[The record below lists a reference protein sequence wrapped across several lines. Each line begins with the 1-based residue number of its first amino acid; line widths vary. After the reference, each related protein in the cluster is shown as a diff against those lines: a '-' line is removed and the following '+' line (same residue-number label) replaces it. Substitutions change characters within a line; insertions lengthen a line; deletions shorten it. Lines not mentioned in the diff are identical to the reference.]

1 MNQKEL
7 SEIRRRIKPDK
18 NSILKIYGCYVNANK
33 DIISNFDTSLGLMG
47 EEEQEMYLK
56 IIKKAISGTLGKN
69 LLDIEF
75 TTQQVEEGEEHRL
88 LMKLKSASLNDEDA
102 RNELYN
108 RIISCVDFEESNYL
122 ILLAADNYDVTY
134 KGSDDECEI
143 DLGAGETHSYFI
155 CAICPVKASALQ
167 LKYNVE
173 NGKFNSMATG
183 QIAASPELGFM
194 FPAFDDRSSNIYNAL
209 YYTRKPAE
217 VYQGFVDSIFA
228 AKPVMSA
235 PKQKYTF
242 AYAMS
247 ESLENECSMDVVQAV
262 HEELCIRVEEHKALK
277 IEEPLEITPEDI
289 GYILKENGLEE
300 EKVEAFSSEVKKYF
314 GEDAS
319 LNPNNLVDVRK
330 FSVETPEVKISVAA
344 ENRHL
349 IETRVIDGRKYIL
362 IAADDGVEVNGIPVS
377 IGETEK

>member
-1 MNQKEL
+1 
-7 SEIRRRIKPDK
+7 
-18 NSILKIYGCYVNANK
+18 
-33 DIISNFDTSLGLMG
+33 
-47 EEEQEMYLK
+47 
-56 IIKKAISGTLGKN
+56 
-69 LLDIEF
+69 
-75 TTQQVEEGEEHRL
+75 
-88 LMKLKSASLNDEDA
+88 
-102 RNELYN
+102 
-108 RIISCVDFEESNYL
+108 
-122 ILLAADNYDVTY
+122 
-134 KGSDDECEI
+134 
-143 DLGAGETHSYFI
+143 
-155 CAICPVKASALQ
+155 
-167 LKYNVE
+167 
-173 NGKFNSMATG
+173 MATG

-235 PKQKYTF
+235 PKQKYSF

-377 IGETEK
+377 IGETEN